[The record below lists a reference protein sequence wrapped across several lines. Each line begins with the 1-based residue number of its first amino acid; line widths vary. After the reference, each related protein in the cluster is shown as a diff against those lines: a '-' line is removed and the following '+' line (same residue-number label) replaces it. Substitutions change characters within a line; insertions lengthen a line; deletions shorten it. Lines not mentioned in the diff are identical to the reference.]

1 MQNLLNR
8 PDDPQKTTL
17 LLIPVFFP
25 RMLEMN
31 IDKVLAGRAGVR
43 FFFPLCGKAVDMK
56 WYVNV
61 CRCSPCTPPVIA
73 ALYFQFLLV
82 WLPG

>member
-1 MQNLLNR
+1 MQSLLNR
-8 PDDPQKTTL
+8 SINPQKTMLL

-31 IDKVLAGRAGVR
+31 IDKVLAGRPGVR

-56 WYVNV
+56 WYVSL
-61 CRCSPCTPPVIA
+61 RHCSPCTPPVIA
-73 ALYFQFLLV
+73 ASY
-82 WLPG
+82 